1 MVAIKRR
8 AVSVAQKEQRRQDI
22 LQSARELFTTHLDYD
37 SLLMKHVA
45 ENISL
50 TKGTLYLYFKT
61 KEEVFLAL
69 YTEEFNLRFDVIDSL
84 LAAYFDVGTDADNRN
99 NGIDIFLSIMTE
111 SMLEQQTFL
120 RLNSL
125 LHTVLEQNIELD
137 CALEFKTLLRDRLNA
152 TGAGVEKVLPFLKEG
167 QGTELLLMTHELMIG
182 CFHAS
187 TPTPCLEEVL
197 QRPDMI
203 FMKLDFEVEFSKAI
217 RLILLGYES
226 LNKSG

>member
-69 YTEEFNLRFDVIDSL
+69 YTEEFNLRFDVIDDF
-84 LAAYFDVGTDADNRN
+84 LATYSKVGAEG
-99 NGIDIFLSIMTE
+99 NGIDIFLKIMTD
-111 SMLEQQTFL
+111 SMVEQQTFL

-152 TGAGVEKVLPFLKEG
+152 TGKSVERILPFLKAG

-203 FMKLDFEVEFSKAI
+203 FMKLDFEVEFAKAI

-226 LNKSG
+226 LNKG

>member
-1 MVAIKRR
+1 MAAIKRR

-22 LQSARELFTTHLDYD
+22 LQSARELFTTNLDYD

-69 YTEEFNLRFDVIDSL
+69 YTEEFNLRFDVIDNL
-84 LAAYFDVGTDADNRN
+84 IEGYLAADSRE
-99 NGIDIFLSIMTE
+99 NGIDTFLKIMTD

-125 LHTVLEQNIELD
+125 LHTVLEQNIDLD
-137 CALEFKTLLRDRLNA
+137 SALVFKTLLRDRLNA
-152 TGAGVEKVLPFLKEG
+152 TGAGVEKVLSFLNKG

-203 FMKLDFEVEFSKAI
+203 FMKLDFEVEFAKAI

-226 LNKSG
+226 LNKRG